1 MSEIRDVLR
10 TQWFEEF
17 GKEYKGDAQE
27 QKTLLM
33 PDGEV
38 LCEVIF
44 SKKLEEWYESDKG
57 KARYGK
63 PECFFCDLHDEFR
76 ELREV
81 AQWKHLRIYC
91 NLKFVAPCHFL
102 IAPQEHR
109 EYSNAED
116 IIALQEF
123 ACESS
128 LVIIGN
134 FRDSGAS
141 FPRHVHY
148 QCLDTNFCVAEKKKI
163 GLGSV
168 HDICIERLN
177 YPTAIYRLSP
187 RLDRSQFP
195 GFSVSQ
201 DREDVARI
209 ICRAKKPYNLLVDS
223 RNTFIT
229 PRKKSVP
236 CNTGGF
242 KFAAA
247 EVFGKVYC
255 RSRSFY
261 DSLNTTLMLNAL
273 KDVCVETQSVESAPF
288 DPFEE
293 SLRNFFVKEN
303 LK

>member
-1 MSEIRDVLR
+1 MQTIREVLQKR
-10 TQWFEEF
+10 WDEEF
-17 GKEYKGDAQE
+17 GKEYEQNVQE
-27 QKTLLM
+27 QKILLM

-57 KARYGK
+57 KARYSK
-63 PECFFCDLHDEFR
+63 PECFFCELHDEYH

-81 AQWKHLRIYC
+81 AQWKHFKIYF

-102 IAPQEHR
+102 IAPNEHR
-109 EYSNAED
+109 EYPSFED
-116 IIALQEF
+116 IIALQGL
-123 ACESS
+123 ARESG

-141 FPRHVHY
+141 FPQHVHY
-148 QCLDTNFCVAEKKKI
+148 QSLLTDFCVTKKKKI
-163 GLGSV
+163 GLGKV
-168 HDICIERLN
+168 NDICIERLN

-187 RLDRSQFP
+187 RLDRKEAP
-195 GFSVSQ
+195 GFRISQ
-201 DREDVARI
+201 DREDIARI
-209 ICRAKKPYNLLVDS
+209 ICRAKKPYNLLFDS
-223 RNTFIT
+223 QNTFVT

-236 CNTGGF
+236 YNTNGF
-242 KFAAA
+242 KFATA

-261 DSLNTTLMLNAL
+261 DSLDTTLMLDAL
-273 KDVCVETQSVESAPF
+273 KDVCTETQSVESEPF

-293 SLRNFFVKEN
+293 SLWDFFC
-303 LK
+303 